1 MSSPEITR
9 LQMQIED
16 LKKVMLDKF
25 AALEANANSKHVY
38 TTPELCERWGLG
50 ERETRM
56 VLRRNGIQIVPGRTT
71 RVPYDV
77 VRQIDGMVGAAP
89 KAGGVADGD

>member
-9 LQMQIED
+9 LQMQIES
-16 LKKVMLDKF
+16 LRQEIREGF
-25 AALEANANSKHVY
+25 AKIADTNRKHVY